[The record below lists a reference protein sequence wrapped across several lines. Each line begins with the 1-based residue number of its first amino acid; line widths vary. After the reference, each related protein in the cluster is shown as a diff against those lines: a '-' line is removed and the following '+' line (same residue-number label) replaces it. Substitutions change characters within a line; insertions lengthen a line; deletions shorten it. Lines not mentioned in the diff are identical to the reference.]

1 MDNRKIL
8 VADDA
13 IFMRTMI
20 VSILEELNC
29 VEIIQ
34 AEDGEQAVSLYKEH
48 KPALVMLDVSM
59 PVMDGIETLEAILE
73 FDDEANVVM
82 CTANEQDL
90 MITKALEIGAKEFV
104 TKPFRKKVLEAI
116 VLGCLEEGE

>member
-116 VLGCLEEGE
+116 VLGFLEEGE